1 MNGALNPVAT
11 SSYDAAGAVN
21 GGVTSDM
28 NGVLTNLRGA
38 LDVSARSIGRVDP
51 MRMVLDPSDSRP
63 MNTDSPTLG
72 LPSGA

>member
-1 MNGALNPVAT
+1 
-11 SSYDAAGAVN
+11 
-21 GGVTSDM
+21 M

-51 MRMVLDPSDSRP
+51 MRMVPDPSDSRP